1 MVTTMIIIFFL
12 ALIGIVALFTLK
24 RWELSRER
32 VLFPAMRSRADSQAL
47 HLKELLAAAKKDA
60 ENLPPVL
67 LFAAQSVVHGIAVDA
82 GHIAH
87 WLGAQSH
94 RLADSVSHKRN
105 FERGETRSEFL
116 KKVSEHK
123 NGNELDT
130 TSDDGHN
137 T

>member
-1 MVTTMIIIFFL
+1 MVTTMIIVFFL

-24 RWELSRER
+24 RWELARER
-32 VLFPAMRSRADSQAL
+32 VLFPSFRTRADSEAL
-47 HLKELLAAAKKDA
+47 HLKDLLTAAKKDA
-60 ENLPPVL
+60 ENLPPLL
-67 LFAAQSVVHGIAVDA
+67 LFAAQNVVHGMAVDA

-105 FERGETRSEFL
+105 FERGQTKSEFL

-123 NGNELDT
+123 NGNADGDDT
-130 TSDDGHN
+130 TS
-137 T
+137 TV

>member
-1 MVTTMIIIFFL
+1 MVTTMIIVFFL

-24 RWELSRER
+24 RWELARER
-32 VLFPAMRSRADSQAL
+32 VLFPSFRTRADSEAL
-47 HLKELLAAAKKDA
+47 HLKD
-60 ENLPPVL
+60 
-67 LFAAQSVVHGIAVDA
+67 LFAAQNVVHGMAVDA

-105 FERGETRSEFL
+105 FERGQTKSEFL

-123 NGNELDT
+123 NGNADGDDT
-130 TSDDGHN
+130 TS
-137 T
+137 TV